1 MSTAVTSRNECIF
14 TPESIRT
21 RLESATTVEER
32 EETVDIAIQMGMRF
46 DEIEKYLDWI
56 EASYDET
63 KPPHLK

>member
-1 MSTAVTSRNECIF
+1 MSTVVSSREQGAF

-21 RLESATTVEER
+21 RLESAATVEER

>member
-1 MSTAVTSRNECIF
+1 MSTAVSSREHCVL

-21 RLESATTVEER
+21 RLESAATVEER

-63 KPPHLK
+63 KPQHLK